1 MVLGLGLLGV
11 AVVMLLLYGP
21 FHGADYEAPGAYLHR
36 FLASLMSSG
45 AQASGLDMLHRL
57 ASWARYDFVPL
68 LIVVLVLIM
77 AVLPAAVALGRRP
90 RHDEAAGAGRLQD
103 DSRAD
108 DARATRPGTTD
119 SRTGRARDGGARGR
133 RPRTGMRDR
142 DRLGSLVFSD
152 DGSIG
157 AAGAAPGEGLELGI
171 AELRGLADEAGLP
184 WHTRYETEGGARGFL
199 EILRALQDG
208 PARVRRAAGTAAGS
222 AVTAA
227 TATEAGES
235 APVERADAVPSDPAP
250 SDPGP
255 VDSDLSAPSD
265 SDTAPFEVAPPAPVP
280 WGATPFDSATSAS
293 ATFGPEVSAPS
304 GGEPT
309 ASSDPAS
316 SDHALWSPGDVGS
329 VYTPTTLYSSGQGG
343 EDASGDLSDDDGDR
357 EEGR

>member
-1 MVLGLGLLGV
+1 MTAPAARRGRRPLIVLCLGLLGV

-21 FHGADYEAPGAYLHR
+21 FHGADYEAPGWYLHR

-68 LIVVLVLIM
+68 VIVVLVLIM
-77 AVLPAAVALGRRP
+77 AVLPTAVALGRRP
-90 RHDEAAGAGRLQD
+90 RHDDAAGAGRLQD

-108 DARATRPGTTD
+108 DTRATRPGTTD

-208 PARVRRAAGTAAGS
+208 PTKVRRAAGTAA
-222 AVTAA
+222 AAATATAA
-227 TATEAGES
+227 TVTEAGES
-235 APVERADAVPSDPAP
+235 APVERSDAAP
-250 SDPGP
+250 SDPET
-255 VDSDLSAPSD
+255 SAP
-265 SDTAPFEVAPPAPVP
+265 V
-280 WGATPFDSATSAS
+280 
-293 ATFGPEVSAPS
+293 
-304 GGEPT
+304 GGEAT
-309 ASSDPAS
+309 VSSVPAA
-316 SDHALWSPGDVGS
+316 SDHALWSPGDIGS

-343 EDASGDLSDDDGDR
+343 EDASDDLSDDDGDR

>member
-1 MVLGLGLLGV
+1 MTAPAARRGRRPLIVLGLGLLGV

-21 FHGADYEAPGAYLHR
+21 FHGADYEAPGWYLHR

-45 AQASGLDMLHRL
+45 ARASDLGVLHRL
-57 ASWARYDFVPL
+57 ASWVMYDFVPL
-68 LIVVLVLIM
+68 LIVVLVLVM

-90 RHDEAAGAGRLQD
+90 RHDDAAGAGRLQD

-108 DARATRPGTTD
+108 DTRATRPGTTD

-184 WHTRYETEGGARGFL
+184 WHSRYETEGGARGFL

-208 PARVRRAAGTAAGS
+208 PTKVRRAAGTAA
-222 AVTAA
+222 AAATATAA
-227 TATEAGES
+227 TVTEAGES
-235 APVERADAVPSDPAP
+235 APVERSDAAP
-250 SDPGP
+250 SDPET
-255 VDSDLSAPSD
+255 SAP
-265 SDTAPFEVAPPAPVP
+265 V
-280 WGATPFDSATSAS
+280 
-293 ATFGPEVSAPS
+293 
-304 GGEPT
+304 GGEAT
-309 ASSDPAS
+309 VSSDPAA
-316 SDHALWSPGDVGS
+316 SDHALWSPGDIGS

-343 EDASGDLSDDDGDR
+343 EDASDDLSDDDGDR

>member
-1 MVLGLGLLGV
+1 MTAPAARRGRRPLIVLCLGLLGV

-21 FHGADYEAPGAYLHR
+21 FHGADYEAPGWYLHR

-68 LIVVLVLIM
+68 VIVVLVLIM
-77 AVLPAAVALGRRP
+77 AVLPTAVALGRRP

-108 DARATRPGTTD
+108 DTRATRPGTTD

-208 PARVRRAAGTAAGS
+208 PTKVRRAAGTAA
-222 AVTAA
+222 AAATATAA
-227 TATEAGES
+227 TVTEAGES
-235 APVERADAVPSDPAP
+235 APVERSDAAP
-250 SDPGP
+250 SDPET
-255 VDSDLSAPSD
+255 SAP
-265 SDTAPFEVAPPAPVP
+265 V
-280 WGATPFDSATSAS
+280 
-293 ATFGPEVSAPS
+293 
-304 GGEPT
+304 GGEAT
-309 ASSDPAS
+309 VSSDPAA
-316 SDHALWSPGDVGS
+316 SDHALWSPGDIGS

-343 EDASGDLSDDDGDR
+343 EDASDDLSDDDGDR

>member
-1 MVLGLGLLGV
+1 MTAPAARRGRRPLIVLGLGLLGV

-21 FHGADYEAPGAYLHR
+21 FHGADYEAPGWYLHR

-45 AQASGLDMLHRL
+45 ARASDLGVLHRL
-57 ASWARYDFVPL
+57 ASWVMYDFVPL
-68 LIVVLVLIM
+68 LIVVLVLVM

-157 AAGAAPGEGLELGI
+157 VADAAPGEELELGI

-208 PARVRRAAGTAAGS
+208 PTKVRRAAGTAA
-222 AVTAA
+222 AAATATAA
-227 TATEAGES
+227 TVTEAGES
-235 APVERADAVPSDPAP
+235 APVERSDAVPSDPEA
-250 SDPGP
+250 
-255 VDSDLSAPSD
+255 SAP
-265 SDTAPFEVAPPAPVP
+265 V
-280 WGATPFDSATSAS
+280 
-293 ATFGPEVSAPS
+293 
-304 GGEPT
+304 GGEAT
-309 ASSDPAS
+309 VSSDPAA
-316 SDHALWSPGDVGS
+316 SDHALWSPGDIGS

-343 EDASGDLSDDDGDR
+343 EDASDDLSDDDGDR

>member
-1 MVLGLGLLGV
+1 MTAPAARRARRPLIVLGLGLLGV
-11 AVVMLLLYGP
+11 AIVMLLLYGP
-21 FHGADYEAPGAYLHR
+21 FHGADYEAPGWYLHR
-36 FLASLMSSG
+36 FLASLMTSG
-45 AQASGLDMLHRL
+45 AQATDLDMLHRL

-142 DRLGSLVFSD
+142 DRLGSLVFPD

-199 EILRALQDG
+199 EILRARRDG
-208 PARVRRAAGTAAGS
+208 PTKVRRAAGTAA
-222 AVTAA
+222 AAATATAA
-227 TATEAGES
+227 TVTEAGES
-235 APVERADAVPSDPAP
+235 APVERSDAVPSDPET
-250 SDPGP
+250 
-255 VDSDLSAPSD
+255 SAP
-265 SDTAPFEVAPPAPVP
+265 V
-280 WGATPFDSATSAS
+280 
-293 ATFGPEVSAPS
+293 
-304 GGEPT
+304 GGEAT
-309 ASSDPAS
+309 VSSDPAA
-316 SDHALWSPGDVGS
+316 SDHALWSPGDIGS

-343 EDASGDLSDDDGDR
+343 EDASDDLSDDDGDR

>member
-1 MVLGLGLLGV
+1 MTAPAARRGRRPLIVLGLGLLGV

-21 FHGADYEAPGAYLHR
+21 FHGADYEAPGWYLHR

-45 AQASGLDMLHRL
+45 ARASDLGVLHRL
-57 ASWARYDFVPL
+57 ASWVMYDFVPL
-68 LIVVLVLIM
+68 LIVVLVLVM

-108 DARATRPGTTD
+108 DTRATRPGTTD

-157 AAGAAPGEGLELGI
+157 VAGAAPGEGLGLGI

-208 PARVRRAAGTAAGS
+208 PTKVRRAAGTAA
-222 AVTAA
+222 AAATATAA
-227 TATEAGES
+227 TVTEAGES
-235 APVERADAVPSDPAP
+235 APVERSDAAP
-250 SDPGP
+250 SDPET
-255 VDSDLSAPSD
+255 SAP
-265 SDTAPFEVAPPAPVP
+265 V
-280 WGATPFDSATSAS
+280 
-293 ATFGPEVSAPS
+293 
-304 GGEPT
+304 GGEAT
-309 ASSDPAS
+309 VSSDPAA
-316 SDHALWSPGDVGS
+316 SDHALWSPGDIGS

-343 EDASGDLSDDDGDR
+343 EDASDDLSDDDGDR

>member
-1 MVLGLGLLGV
+1 MTAPAARRGRRPLIVLGLGLLGV

-21 FHGADYEAPGAYLHR
+21 FHGADYEAPGWYLHR

-45 AQASGLDMLHRL
+45 ARASDLGVLHRL
-57 ASWARYDFVPL
+57 ASWVMYDFVPL
-68 LIVVLVLIM
+68 LIVVLVLVM

-108 DARATRPGTTD
+108 DTRATRPGTTD

-184 WHTRYETEGGARGFL
+184 WHSRYETEGGARGFL

-208 PARVRRAAGTAAGS
+208 PTKVRRAAGTAA
-222 AVTAA
+222 AAATATAA
-227 TATEAGES
+227 TVTEAGES
-235 APVERADAVPSDPAP
+235 APVERSDAAP
-250 SDPGP
+250 SDPET
-255 VDSDLSAPSD
+255 SAP
-265 SDTAPFEVAPPAPVP
+265 V
-280 WGATPFDSATSAS
+280 
-293 ATFGPEVSAPS
+293 
-304 GGEPT
+304 GGEAT
-309 ASSDPAS
+309 VSSDPAA
-316 SDHALWSPGDVGS
+316 SDHALWSPGDIGS

-343 EDASGDLSDDDGDR
+343 EDASDDLSDDDGDR

>member
-1 MVLGLGLLGV
+1 MTAPAARRGRRPLIVLGLGLLGV

-21 FHGADYEAPGAYLHR
+21 FHGADYEAPGWYLHR
-36 FLASLMSSG
+36 FLASLMSGG
-45 AQASGLDMLHRL
+45 AQASDLGVLHRL
-57 ASWARYDFVPL
+57 ASGVMYDFVPL

-77 AVLPAAVALGRRP
+77 AVLPTAVALGRRP

-108 DARATRPGTTD
+108 DTRATRPGTTD

-184 WHTRYETEGGARGFL
+184 WHSRYETEGGARGFL

-208 PARVRRAAGTAAGS
+208 PTKVRRAAGTAA
-222 AVTAA
+222 AAATATAA
-227 TATEAGES
+227 TVTEAGES
-235 APVERADAVPSDPAP
+235 APVERSDAAP
-250 SDPGP
+250 SDPET
-255 VDSDLSAPSD
+255 SAP
-265 SDTAPFEVAPPAPVP
+265 V
-280 WGATPFDSATSAS
+280 
-293 ATFGPEVSAPS
+293 
-304 GGEPT
+304 GGEAT
-309 ASSDPAS
+309 VSSDPAA
-316 SDHALWSPGDVGS
+316 SDHALWSPGDIGS

-343 EDASGDLSDDDGDR
+343 EDASDDLSDDDGDR

>member
-1 MVLGLGLLGV
+1 MTAPAARRGRRPLIVLCLGLLGV

-21 FHGADYEAPGAYLHR
+21 FHGADYEAPGWYLHR

-68 LIVVLVLIM
+68 VIVVLVLIM

-108 DARATRPGTTD
+108 DTRATRPGTTD

-157 AAGAAPGEGLELGI
+157 AAGAAPGEGVELGI

-184 WHTRYETEGGARGFL
+184 WHSRYETEGGARGFL

-208 PARVRRAAGTAAGS
+208 PTKVRRAAGTAA
-222 AVTAA
+222 AAATATAA
-227 TATEAGES
+227 TVTEAGES
-235 APVERADAVPSDPAP
+235 APVERSDAAP
-250 SDPGP
+250 SDPET
-255 VDSDLSAPSD
+255 SAP
-265 SDTAPFEVAPPAPVP
+265 V
-280 WGATPFDSATSAS
+280 
-293 ATFGPEVSAPS
+293 
-304 GGEPT
+304 GGEAT
-309 ASSDPAS
+309 VSSDPAA
-316 SDHALWSPGDVGS
+316 SDHALWSPGDIGS

-343 EDASGDLSDDDGDR
+343 EDASDDLSDDDGDR

>member
-1 MVLGLGLLGV
+1 MTAPAARRGRRPLIVLGLGLLGV

-21 FHGADYEAPGAYLHR
+21 FHGADYEAPGWYLHR

-157 AAGAAPGEGLELGI
+157 VAGAAPGEGLGLGI

-208 PARVRRAAGTAAGS
+208 PTKVRRAAGTAA
-222 AVTAA
+222 AAATATAA
-227 TATEAGES
+227 TVTEAGES
-235 APVERADAVPSDPAP
+235 APVERSDAAP
-250 SDPGP
+250 SDPET
-255 VDSDLSAPSD
+255 SAP
-265 SDTAPFEVAPPAPVP
+265 V
-280 WGATPFDSATSAS
+280 
-293 ATFGPEVSAPS
+293 
-304 GGEPT
+304 GGEAT
-309 ASSDPAS
+309 VSSDPAA
-316 SDHALWSPGDVGS
+316 SDHALWSPGDIGS

-343 EDASGDLSDDDGDR
+343 EDASDDLSDDDGDR

>member
-1 MVLGLGLLGV
+1 MTAPAARRGRRPLIVLGLGLLGV

-21 FHGADYEAPGAYLHR
+21 FHGADYEAPGWYLHR

-68 LIVVLVLIM
+68 VIVVLVLIM

-90 RHDEAAGAGRLQD
+90 RHDDAAGAGRLQD

-184 WHTRYETEGGARGFL
+184 WHSRYETEGGARGFL

-208 PARVRRAAGTAAGS
+208 PTKVRRAAGTAA
-222 AVTAA
+222 AAATATAA
-227 TATEAGES
+227 TVTEAGES
-235 APVERADAVPSDPAP
+235 APVERSDAAP
-250 SDPGP
+250 SDPET
-255 VDSDLSAPSD
+255 SAP
-265 SDTAPFEVAPPAPVP
+265 V
-280 WGATPFDSATSAS
+280 
-293 ATFGPEVSAPS
+293 
-304 GGEPT
+304 GGEAT
-309 ASSDPAS
+309 VSSDPAA
-316 SDHALWSPGDVGS
+316 SDHALWSPGDIGS

-343 EDASGDLSDDDGDR
+343 EDASDDLSDDDGDR

>member
-1 MVLGLGLLGV
+1 MTAPAARRGRRPLIVLGLGLLGV

-21 FHGADYEAPGAYLHR
+21 FHGADYEAPGWYLHR

-77 AVLPAAVALGRRP
+77 AVLPAAVALGRRS
-90 RHDEAAGAGRLQD
+90 RHDDAAGGERQQD
-103 DSRAD
+103 DPRAD
-108 DARATRPGTTD
+108 AARATRPGTTD

-208 PARVRRAAGTAAGS
+208 PTKVRRAAGTAA
-222 AVTAA
+222 AAATATAA
-227 TATEAGES
+227 TVTEAGES
-235 APVERADAVPSDPAP
+235 APVERSDAAP
-250 SDPGP
+250 SDPET
-255 VDSDLSAPSD
+255 SAP
-265 SDTAPFEVAPPAPVP
+265 V
-280 WGATPFDSATSAS
+280 
-293 ATFGPEVSAPS
+293 
-304 GGEPT
+304 GGEAT
-309 ASSDPAS
+309 VSSDPAA
-316 SDHALWSPGDVGS
+316 SDHALWSPGDIGS

-343 EDASGDLSDDDGDR
+343 EDASDDLSDDDGDR

>member
-1 MVLGLGLLGV
+1 MTAPAARRGRRPLIVLCLGLLGV

-21 FHGADYEAPGAYLHR
+21 FHGADYEAPGWYLHR

-68 LIVVLVLIM
+68 LIVVLVLVM

-90 RHDEAAGAGRLQD
+90 RHDDAAGGERQQD
-103 DSRAD
+103 DPRAD
-108 DARATRPGTTD
+108 AARATRPGTTD

-184 WHTRYETEGGARGFL
+184 WHSRYETEGGARGFL

-208 PARVRRAAGTAAGS
+208 PTKVRRAAGTAA
-222 AVTAA
+222 AAATATAA
-227 TATEAGES
+227 TVTEAGES
-235 APVERADAVPSDPAP
+235 APVERSDAAP
-250 SDPGP
+250 SDPET
-255 VDSDLSAPSD
+255 SAP
-265 SDTAPFEVAPPAPVP
+265 V
-280 WGATPFDSATSAS
+280 
-293 ATFGPEVSAPS
+293 
-304 GGEPT
+304 GGEAT
-309 ASSDPAS
+309 VSSDPAA
-316 SDHALWSPGDVGS
+316 SDHALWSPGDIGS

-343 EDASGDLSDDDGDR
+343 EDASDDLSDDDGDR

>member
-1 MVLGLGLLGV
+1 MTAPAARRGRRPLIVLGLGLLGV

-21 FHGADYEAPGAYLHR
+21 FHGADYEAPGWYLHR

-57 ASWARYDFVPL
+57 ASWVMYDFVPL
-68 LIVVLVLIM
+68 LIVVLVLVM

-90 RHDEAAGAGRLQD
+90 RHDDAAGAGRLQD

-184 WHTRYETEGGARGFL
+184 WHSRYETEGGARGFL

-208 PARVRRAAGTAAGS
+208 PTKVRRAAGTAA
-222 AVTAA
+222 AAATATAA
-227 TATEAGES
+227 TVTEAGES
-235 APVERADAVPSDPAP
+235 APVERSDAAP
-250 SDPGP
+250 SDPET
-255 VDSDLSAPSD
+255 SAP
-265 SDTAPFEVAPPAPVP
+265 V
-280 WGATPFDSATSAS
+280 
-293 ATFGPEVSAPS
+293 
-304 GGEPT
+304 GGEAT
-309 ASSDPAS
+309 VSSDPAA
-316 SDHALWSPGDVGS
+316 SDHALWSPGDIGS

-343 EDASGDLSDDDGDR
+343 EDASDDLSDDDGDR

>member
-1 MVLGLGLLGV
+1 MTAPAARRGRRPLIVLCLGLLGV

-21 FHGADYEAPGAYLHR
+21 FHGADYEAPGWYLHR

-45 AQASGLDMLHRL
+45 ARASDLGVLHRL
-57 ASWARYDFVPL
+57 ASWVMYDFVPL

-108 DARATRPGTTD
+108 DTRATRPGTTD

-184 WHTRYETEGGARGFL
+184 WHSRYETEGGARGFL

-208 PARVRRAAGTAAGS
+208 PTKVRRAAGTAA
-222 AVTAA
+222 AAATATAA
-227 TATEAGES
+227 TVTEAGES
-235 APVERADAVPSDPAP
+235 APVERSDAAP
-250 SDPGP
+250 SDPET
-255 VDSDLSAPSD
+255 SAP
-265 SDTAPFEVAPPAPVP
+265 V
-280 WGATPFDSATSAS
+280 
-293 ATFGPEVSAPS
+293 
-304 GGEPT
+304 GGEAT
-309 ASSDPAS
+309 VSSDPAA
-316 SDHALWSPGDVGS
+316 SDHALWSPGDIGS

-343 EDASGDLSDDDGDR
+343 EDASDDLSDDDGDR

>member
-1 MVLGLGLLGV
+1 MTAPAARRGRRPLIVLCLGLLGV

-21 FHGADYEAPGAYLHR
+21 FHGADYEAPGWYLHR

-57 ASWARYDFVPL
+57 ASWVMYDFVPL
-68 LIVVLVLIM
+68 LIVVLVLVM

-108 DARATRPGTTD
+108 DTRATRPGTTD

-184 WHTRYETEGGARGFL
+184 WHSRYETEGGARGFL

-208 PARVRRAAGTAAGS
+208 PTKVRRAAGTAA
-222 AVTAA
+222 AAATATAA
-227 TATEAGES
+227 TVTEAGES
-235 APVERADAVPSDPAP
+235 APVERSDAAP
-250 SDPGP
+250 SDPET
-255 VDSDLSAPSD
+255 SAP
-265 SDTAPFEVAPPAPVP
+265 V
-280 WGATPFDSATSAS
+280 
-293 ATFGPEVSAPS
+293 
-304 GGEPT
+304 GGEAT
-309 ASSDPAS
+309 VSSDPAA
-316 SDHALWSPGDVGS
+316 SDHALWSPGDIGS

-343 EDASGDLSDDDGDR
+343 EDASDDLSDDDGDR

>member
-1 MVLGLGLLGV
+1 MTAPAARRGRRPLIVLCLGLLGV

-21 FHGADYEAPGAYLHR
+21 CHGADYEAPGWYLHR

-68 LIVVLVLIM
+68 VIVVLVLIM
-77 AVLPAAVALGRRP
+77 AVLPTAVAPGRRP

-108 DARATRPGTTD
+108 DTRATRPGTTD
-119 SRTGRARDGGARGR
+119 SRTGRARDGGARGQ

-157 AAGAAPGEGLELGI
+157 AAGSAPGEGLELGI

-184 WHTRYETEGGARGFL
+184 WHSRYETEGGARGFL
-199 EILRALQDG
+199 EILRARRDG
-208 PARVRRAAGTAAGS
+208 PTKVRRAAGTAA
-222 AVTAA
+222 AAATATAA
-227 TATEAGES
+227 TVTEAGES
-235 APVERADAVPSDPAP
+235 APVERSDAAP
-250 SDPGP
+250 SDPET
-255 VDSDLSAPSD
+255 SAP
-265 SDTAPFEVAPPAPVP
+265 V
-280 WGATPFDSATSAS
+280 
-293 ATFGPEVSAPS
+293 
-304 GGEPT
+304 GGEAT
-309 ASSDPAS
+309 VSSDPAA
-316 SDHALWSPGDVGS
+316 SDHALWSPGDIGS

-343 EDASGDLSDDDGDR
+343 EDASDDLSDDDGDR

>member
-1 MVLGLGLLGV
+1 MTAPAARRGRRPLIVLGLGLLGV
-11 AVVMLLLYGP
+11 AIVMLLLYGP
-21 FHGADYEAPGAYLHR
+21 FHGADYEAPGWYLHR

-57 ASWARYDFVPL
+57 ASWARYDLVPL

-90 RHDEAAGAGRLQD
+90 RHDDAAGAGRLQD

-108 DARATRPGTTD
+108 DARAMRPGTTD

-133 RPRTGMRDR
+133 RPRSGRRDR

-171 AELRGLADEAGLP
+171 VELRGLADEAGLP
-184 WHTRYETEGGARGFL
+184 WHSRYETEGGARGFL
-199 EILRALQDG
+199 EILRARRDG
-208 PARVRRAAGTAAGS
+208 PTKVRRATGTAA
-222 AVTAA
+222 AAATATAA
-227 TATEAGES
+227 TVTEAGES
-235 APVERADAVPSDPAP
+235 APVELTDAVTSDPET
-250 SDPGP
+250 
-255 VDSDLSAPSD
+255 SAP
-265 SDTAPFEVAPPAPVP
+265 V
-280 WGATPFDSATSAS
+280 
-293 ATFGPEVSAPS
+293 
-304 GGEPT
+304 GGEAT
-309 ASSDPAS
+309 VSSDPAA
-316 SDHALWSPGDVGS
+316 SDHALWSPGDIGS

-343 EDASGDLSDDDGDR
+343 EDASDDLSDDDGDR

>member
-1 MVLGLGLLGV
+1 MTAPAARRGRRPLIVLCLGLLGV

-21 FHGADYEAPGAYLHR
+21 FHGADYEAPGWYLHR

-68 LIVVLVLIM
+68 VIVVLVLIM
-77 AVLPAAVALGRRP
+77 AVLPTAVALGRRP

-108 DARATRPGTTD
+108 DTRATRPGTTD

-184 WHTRYETEGGARGFL
+184 WHSRYETEGGARGFL

-208 PARVRRAAGTAAGS
+208 PTKVRRAAGTAA
-222 AVTAA
+222 AAATATAA
-227 TATEAGES
+227 TVTEAGES
-235 APVERADAVPSDPAP
+235 APVERSDAAP
-250 SDPGP
+250 SDPET
-255 VDSDLSAPSD
+255 SAP
-265 SDTAPFEVAPPAPVP
+265 V
-280 WGATPFDSATSAS
+280 
-293 ATFGPEVSAPS
+293 
-304 GGEPT
+304 GGEAT
-309 ASSDPAS
+309 VSSDPAA
-316 SDHALWSPGDVGS
+316 SDHALWSPGDIGS

-343 EDASGDLSDDDGDR
+343 EDASDDLSDDDGDR

>member
-1 MVLGLGLLGV
+1 MTAPAARRGRRPLIVLGLGLLGV

-21 FHGADYEAPGAYLHR
+21 FHGADYEAPGWYLHR

-208 PARVRRAAGTAAGS
+208 PTKVRRAAGTAA
-222 AVTAA
+222 AAATATAA
-227 TATEAGES
+227 TVTEAGES
-235 APVERADAVPSDPAP
+235 APVERSDAVPSDPET
-250 SDPGP
+250 
-255 VDSDLSAPSD
+255 SAP
-265 SDTAPFEVAPPAPVP
+265 V
-280 WGATPFDSATSAS
+280 
-293 ATFGPEVSAPS
+293 
-304 GGEPT
+304 GGEAT
-309 ASSDPAS
+309 VSSDPAA
-316 SDHALWSPGDVGS
+316 SDQALWSPGDIGS

-343 EDASGDLSDDDGDR
+343 EDASDDLSDDDGDR

>member
-1 MVLGLGLLGV
+1 MTAPAARRGRRPLIVLCLGLLGV

-21 FHGADYEAPGAYLHR
+21 FHGADYEAPGWYLHR

-45 AQASGLDMLHRL
+45 ARASDLGVLHRL
-57 ASWARYDFVPL
+57 ASWVMYDFVPL
-68 LIVVLVLIM
+68 LIVVLVLVM

-90 RHDEAAGAGRLQD
+90 RHDDAAGAGRLQD

-119 SRTGRARDGGARGR
+119 SRTGRARDGGARGQ

-184 WHTRYETEGGARGFL
+184 WHSRYETEGGARGFL

-208 PARVRRAAGTAAGS
+208 PTKVRRAAGTAA
-222 AVTAA
+222 AAATATAA
-227 TATEAGES
+227 TVTEAGES
-235 APVERADAVPSDPAP
+235 APVERSDAAP
-250 SDPGP
+250 SDPET
-255 VDSDLSAPSD
+255 SAP
-265 SDTAPFEVAPPAPVP
+265 V
-280 WGATPFDSATSAS
+280 
-293 ATFGPEVSAPS
+293 
-304 GGEPT
+304 GGEAT
-309 ASSDPAS
+309 VSSDPAA
-316 SDHALWSPGDVGS
+316 SDHALWSPGDIGS

-343 EDASGDLSDDDGDR
+343 EDASDDLSDDDGDR

>member
-1 MVLGLGLLGV
+1 MTAPAARRGRRPLIVLCLGLLGV

-21 FHGADYEAPGAYLHR
+21 FHGADYEAPGWYLHR

-90 RHDEAAGAGRLQD
+90 RHDDAAGAGRLQD

-184 WHTRYETEGGARGFL
+184 WHSRYETEGGARGFL

-208 PARVRRAAGTAAGS
+208 PTKVRRAAGTAA
-222 AVTAA
+222 AAATATAA
-227 TATEAGES
+227 TVTEAGES
-235 APVERADAVPSDPAP
+235 APVERTDAVTSDPET
-250 SDPGP
+250 
-255 VDSDLSAPSD
+255 SAP
-265 SDTAPFEVAPPAPVP
+265 V
-280 WGATPFDSATSAS
+280 
-293 ATFGPEVSAPS
+293 
-304 GGEPT
+304 GGEAT
-309 ASSDPAS
+309 VSSDPAA
-316 SDHALWSPGDVGS
+316 SDHALWSPGDIGS

-343 EDASGDLSDDDGDR
+343 EDASDDLSDDDGDR

>member
-1 MVLGLGLLGV
+1 MTAPAARRGRRPLIVLCLGLLGV

-21 FHGADYEAPGAYLHR
+21 FHGADYEAPGWYLHR

-45 AQASGLDMLHRL
+45 ARASDLGVLHRL

-68 LIVVLVLIM
+68 LIVVLVLVM
-77 AVLPAAVALGRRP
+77 AVLPAAVALGRRS
-90 RHDEAAGAGRLQD
+90 RHDDAAGGERQQD
-103 DSRAD
+103 DPRAD
-108 DARATRPGTTD
+108 AARATRPGTTD

-184 WHTRYETEGGARGFL
+184 WHSRYETEGGARGFL

-208 PARVRRAAGTAAGS
+208 PTKVRRAAGTAA
-222 AVTAA
+222 AAATATAA
-227 TATEAGES
+227 TVTEAGES
-235 APVERADAVPSDPAP
+235 APVERSDAAP
-250 SDPGP
+250 SDPET
-255 VDSDLSAPSD
+255 SAP
-265 SDTAPFEVAPPAPVP
+265 V
-280 WGATPFDSATSAS
+280 
-293 ATFGPEVSAPS
+293 
-304 GGEPT
+304 GGEAT
-309 ASSDPAS
+309 VSSDPAA
-316 SDHALWSPGDVGS
+316 SDHALWSPGDIGS

-343 EDASGDLSDDDGDR
+343 EDASDDLSDDDGDR

>member
-1 MVLGLGLLGV
+1 MTAPAARRGRRPLIVLGLGLLGV

-21 FHGADYEAPGAYLHR
+21 FHGADYEAPGWYLHR

-68 LIVVLVLIM
+68 VIVVLVLIM

-108 DARATRPGTTD
+108 DTRATRPGTTD

-208 PARVRRAAGTAAGS
+208 PTKVRRAAGTAA
-222 AVTAA
+222 AAATATAA
-227 TATEAGES
+227 TVTEAGES
-235 APVERADAVPSDPAP
+235 APVERSDAAP
-250 SDPGP
+250 SDPET
-255 VDSDLSAPSD
+255 SAP
-265 SDTAPFEVAPPAPVP
+265 V
-280 WGATPFDSATSAS
+280 
-293 ATFGPEVSAPS
+293 
-304 GGEPT
+304 GGEAT
-309 ASSDPAS
+309 VSSDPAA
-316 SDHALWSPGDVGS
+316 SDHALWSPGDIGS

-343 EDASGDLSDDDGDR
+343 EDASDDLSDDDGDR

>member
-1 MVLGLGLLGV
+1 MTAPAARRGRRPLVVLGLGLLGV

-21 FHGADYEAPGAYLHR
+21 FHGADYEEPGWYLHR

-45 AQASGLDMLHRL
+45 AQASGLGVLHRL
-57 ASWARYDFVPL
+57 ASWVMYDFVPL
-68 LIVVLVLIM
+68 LVVVLVLVM
-77 AVLPAAVALGRRP
+77 AVLPAAVALRRRSRSSDAP
-90 RHDEAAGAGRLQD
+90 GAKRSQD
-103 DSRAD
+103 DPRAD
-108 DARATRPGTTD
+108 GARAARSRIAD
-119 SRTGRARDGGARGR
+119 SRSDSARASGSRGGT
-133 RPRTGMRDR
+133 PRSGMRDR

-152 DGSIG
+152 DGSVV

-208 PARVRRAAGTAAGS
+208 PARVRRAAGSAAGT

-227 TATEAGES
+227 SATEVGES
-235 APVERADAVPSDPAP
+235 APVEHSDAAP
-250 SDPGP
+250 SDPE
-255 VDSDLSAPSD
+255 
-265 SDTAPFEVAPPAPVP
+265 TYAPV
-280 WGATPFDSATSAS
+280 
-293 ATFGPEVSAPS
+293 

-309 ASSDPAS
+309 ASSDPAA
-316 SDHALWSPGDVGS
+316 SDHGLWSPGDIGS

-343 EDASGDLSDDDGDR
+343 EDASDDLSDDDGDR

>member
-1 MVLGLGLLGV
+1 MTAPAARRGRRPLIVLCLGLLGV

-21 FHGADYEAPGAYLHR
+21 FHGADYEAPGWYLHR

-68 LIVVLVLIM
+68 LIVVLVLVM
-77 AVLPAAVALGRRP
+77 AVLPAAVALGRRS
-90 RHDEAAGAGRLQD
+90 RHDDAAGGERQQD
-103 DSRAD
+103 DPRAD
-108 DARATRPGTTD
+108 AARATRPGTTD

-184 WHTRYETEGGARGFL
+184 WHSRYETEGGARGFL

-208 PARVRRAAGTAAGS
+208 PTKVRRAAGTAA
-222 AVTAA
+222 AAATATAA
-227 TATEAGES
+227 TVTEAGES
-235 APVERADAVPSDPAP
+235 APVERSDAAP
-250 SDPGP
+250 SDPET
-255 VDSDLSAPSD
+255 SAP
-265 SDTAPFEVAPPAPVP
+265 V
-280 WGATPFDSATSAS
+280 
-293 ATFGPEVSAPS
+293 
-304 GGEPT
+304 GGEAT
-309 ASSDPAS
+309 VSSDPAA
-316 SDHALWSPGDVGS
+316 SDHALWSPGDIGS

-343 EDASGDLSDDDGDR
+343 EDASDDLSDDDGDR

>member
-1 MVLGLGLLGV
+1 MTAPAARRGRRPLIVLGLGLLGV

-21 FHGADYEAPGAYLHR
+21 FHGADYEAPGWYLHR

-108 DARATRPGTTD
+108 DTRATRPGTTD
-119 SRTGRARDGGARGR
+119 SRTGRARDGGARGQ

-184 WHTRYETEGGARGFL
+184 WHSRYETEGGARGFL

-208 PARVRRAAGTAAGS
+208 PTKVRRAAGTAA
-222 AVTAA
+222 AAATATAA
-227 TATEAGES
+227 TVTEAGES
-235 APVERADAVPSDPAP
+235 APVERSDAAP
-250 SDPGP
+250 SDPET
-255 VDSDLSAPSD
+255 SAP
-265 SDTAPFEVAPPAPVP
+265 V
-280 WGATPFDSATSAS
+280 
-293 ATFGPEVSAPS
+293 
-304 GGEPT
+304 GGEAT
-309 ASSDPAS
+309 VSSDPAA
-316 SDHALWSPGDVGS
+316 SDHALWSPGDIGS

-343 EDASGDLSDDDGDR
+343 EDASDDLSDDDGDR

>member
-1 MVLGLGLLGV
+1 MTAPAARRGRRPLIVLGLGLLGV

-21 FHGADYEAPGAYLHR
+21 FHGADYEAPGWYLHR
-36 FLASLMSSG
+36 FLASLMSGG
-45 AQASGLDMLHRL
+45 AQASDLGVLHRL
-57 ASWARYDFVPL
+57 ASWVMYDFVPL

-77 AVLPAAVALGRRP
+77 AVLPTAVALGRRP

-108 DARATRPGTTD
+108 DTRATRPGTTD

-184 WHTRYETEGGARGFL
+184 WHSRYETEGGARGFL

-208 PARVRRAAGTAAGS
+208 PTKVRRAAGTAA
-222 AVTAA
+222 AAATATAA
-227 TATEAGES
+227 TVTEAGES
-235 APVERADAVPSDPAP
+235 APVERSDAAP
-250 SDPGP
+250 SDPET
-255 VDSDLSAPSD
+255 SAP
-265 SDTAPFEVAPPAPVP
+265 V
-280 WGATPFDSATSAS
+280 
-293 ATFGPEVSAPS
+293 
-304 GGEPT
+304 GGEAT
-309 ASSDPAS
+309 VSSDPAA
-316 SDHALWSPGDVGS
+316 SDHALWSPGDIGS

-343 EDASGDLSDDDGDR
+343 EDASDDLSDDDGDR

>member
-1 MVLGLGLLGV
+1 
-11 AVVMLLLYGP
+11 MLLLYGP
-21 FHGADYEAPGAYLHR
+21 FHGADYEAPGWYLHR

-68 LIVVLVLIM
+68 VIVVLVLIM
-77 AVLPAAVALGRRP
+77 AVLPTAVALGRRP

-108 DARATRPGTTD
+108 DTRATRPGTTD
-119 SRTGRARDGGARGR
+119 SRTGRARDGGARGQ

-157 AAGAAPGEGLELGI
+157 VAGAAPGEGLGLGI

-208 PARVRRAAGTAAGS
+208 PTKVRRAAGTAA
-222 AVTAA
+222 AAATATAA
-227 TATEAGES
+227 TVTEAGES
-235 APVERADAVPSDPAP
+235 APVERSDAAP
-250 SDPGP
+250 SDPET
-255 VDSDLSAPSD
+255 SAP
-265 SDTAPFEVAPPAPVP
+265 V
-280 WGATPFDSATSAS
+280 
-293 ATFGPEVSAPS
+293 
-304 GGEPT
+304 GGEAT
-309 ASSDPAS
+309 VSSDPAA
-316 SDHALWSPGDVGS
+316 SDHALWSPGDIGS

-343 EDASGDLSDDDGDR
+343 EDASDDLSDDDGDR

>member
-1 MVLGLGLLGV
+1 MTAPAARRGRRPLIVLCLGLLGV

-21 FHGADYEAPGAYLHR
+21 FHGADYEAPGWYLHR

-68 LIVVLVLIM
+68 VIVVLVLIM
-77 AVLPAAVALGRRP
+77 AVLPTAVALGRRP

-108 DARATRPGTTD
+108 DTRATRPGTTD

-184 WHTRYETEGGARGFL
+184 WHSRYETEGGARGLL

-208 PARVRRAAGTAAGS
+208 PARVRRAAGTAA
-222 AVTAA
+222 AAATATAA
-227 TATEAGES
+227 TVTEAGES
-235 APVERADAVPSDPAP
+235 APVERSDAAP
-250 SDPGP
+250 SDPET
-255 VDSDLSAPSD
+255 SAP
-265 SDTAPFEVAPPAPVP
+265 V
-280 WGATPFDSATSAS
+280 
-293 ATFGPEVSAPS
+293 
-304 GGEPT
+304 GGEAT
-309 ASSDPAS
+309 VSSDPAA
-316 SDHALWSPGDVGS
+316 SDHALWSPGDIGS

-343 EDASGDLSDDDGDR
+343 EDASDDLSDDDGDR

>member
-1 MVLGLGLLGV
+1 MTAPAARRGRRPLIVLGLGLLGV

-21 FHGADYEAPGAYLHR
+21 FHGADYEAPGWYLHR

-108 DARATRPGTTD
+108 DTRATRPGTTD

-208 PARVRRAAGTAAGS
+208 PTKVRRAAGTAA
-222 AVTAA
+222 AAATATAA
-227 TATEAGES
+227 TVTEAGES
-235 APVERADAVPSDPAP
+235 APVERSDAAP
-250 SDPGP
+250 SDPET
-255 VDSDLSAPSD
+255 SAP
-265 SDTAPFEVAPPAPVP
+265 V
-280 WGATPFDSATSAS
+280 
-293 ATFGPEVSAPS
+293 
-304 GGEPT
+304 GGEAT
-309 ASSDPAS
+309 VSSDPAA
-316 SDHALWSPGDVGS
+316 SDHALWSPGDIGS

-343 EDASGDLSDDDGDR
+343 EDASDDLSDDDGDR

>member
-1 MVLGLGLLGV
+1 MTAPAARRGRRPLIVLGLGLLGV

-21 FHGADYEAPGAYLHR
+21 FHGADYEAPGWYLHR

-68 LIVVLVLIM
+68 VIVVLVLIM
-77 AVLPAAVALGRRP
+77 AVLPTAVAPGRRP

-108 DARATRPGTTD
+108 DTRATRPGTTD

-184 WHTRYETEGGARGFL
+184 WHSRYETEGGARGFL

-208 PARVRRAAGTAAGS
+208 PTKVRRAAGTAA
-222 AVTAA
+222 AAATATAA
-227 TATEAGES
+227 TVTEAGES
-235 APVERADAVPSDPAP
+235 APVERSDAAP
-250 SDPGP
+250 SDPET
-255 VDSDLSAPSD
+255 SAP
-265 SDTAPFEVAPPAPVP
+265 V
-280 WGATPFDSATSAS
+280 
-293 ATFGPEVSAPS
+293 
-304 GGEPT
+304 GGEAT
-309 ASSDPAS
+309 VSSDPAA
-316 SDHALWSPGDVGS
+316 SDHALWSPGDIGS

-343 EDASGDLSDDDGDR
+343 EDASDDLSDDDGDR

>member
-1 MVLGLGLLGV
+1 MTAPAARRGRRPLIVLGLGLLGV

-21 FHGADYEAPGAYLHR
+21 FHGADYEAPGWYLHR

-108 DARATRPGTTD
+108 DTRATRPGTTD

-157 AAGAAPGEGLELGI
+157 VAGAAPGEGLELGI

-184 WHTRYETEGGARGFL
+184 WHSRYETEGGARGFL

-208 PARVRRAAGTAAGS
+208 PTKVRRAAGTAA
-222 AVTAA
+222 AAATATAA
-227 TATEAGES
+227 TVTEAGES
-235 APVERADAVPSDPAP
+235 APVERSDAAP
-250 SDPGP
+250 SDPET
-255 VDSDLSAPSD
+255 SAP
-265 SDTAPFEVAPPAPVP
+265 V
-280 WGATPFDSATSAS
+280 
-293 ATFGPEVSAPS
+293 
-304 GGEPT
+304 GGEAT
-309 ASSDPAS
+309 VSSDPAA
-316 SDHALWSPGDVGS
+316 SDHALWSPGDIGS

-343 EDASGDLSDDDGDR
+343 EDASDDLSDDDGDR

>member
-1 MVLGLGLLGV
+1 MTAPAARRGRRPLIVLGLGLLGV

-21 FHGADYEAPGAYLHR
+21 FHGADYEAPGWYLHR

-68 LIVVLVLIM
+68 VIVVLVLIM
-77 AVLPAAVALGRRP
+77 AVLPTAVALGRRP
-90 RHDEAAGAGRLQD
+90 RHDDAAGAGRLQD

-108 DARATRPGTTD
+108 DTRATRPGTTD
-119 SRTGRARDGGARGR
+119 SRTGRARDGGARGQ

-184 WHTRYETEGGARGFL
+184 WHSRYETEGGARGFL

-208 PARVRRAAGTAAGS
+208 PTKVRRAAGTAA
-222 AVTAA
+222 AAATATAA
-227 TATEAGES
+227 TVTEAGES
-235 APVERADAVPSDPAP
+235 APVERSDAAP
-250 SDPGP
+250 SDPET
-255 VDSDLSAPSD
+255 SAP
-265 SDTAPFEVAPPAPVP
+265 V
-280 WGATPFDSATSAS
+280 
-293 ATFGPEVSAPS
+293 
-304 GGEPT
+304 GGEAT
-309 ASSDPAS
+309 VSSDPAA
-316 SDHALWSPGDVGS
+316 SDHALWSPGDIGS

-343 EDASGDLSDDDGDR
+343 EDASDDLSDDDGDR

>member
-1 MVLGLGLLGV
+1 MTAPAARRGRRPLIVLGLGLLGV

-21 FHGADYEAPGAYLHR
+21 FHGADYEAPGWYLHR

-90 RHDEAAGAGRLQD
+90 RHDDAAGAGRLQD

-184 WHTRYETEGGARGFL
+184 WHSRYETEGGARGFL

-208 PARVRRAAGTAAGS
+208 PTKVRRAAGTAA
-222 AVTAA
+222 AAATATAA
-227 TATEAGES
+227 TVTEAGES
-235 APVERADAVPSDPAP
+235 APVERSDAAP
-250 SDPGP
+250 SDPET
-255 VDSDLSAPSD
+255 SAP
-265 SDTAPFEVAPPAPVP
+265 V
-280 WGATPFDSATSAS
+280 
-293 ATFGPEVSAPS
+293 
-304 GGEPT
+304 GGEAT
-309 ASSDPAS
+309 VSSDPAA
-316 SDHALWSPGDVGS
+316 SDHALWSPGDIGS

-343 EDASGDLSDDDGDR
+343 EDASDDLSDDDGDR

>member
-1 MVLGLGLLGV
+1 MTAPAARRGRRPLIVLCLGLLGV

-21 FHGADYEAPGAYLHR
+21 FHGADYEAPGWYLHR

-68 LIVVLVLIM
+68 VIVVLVLIM

-108 DARATRPGTTD
+108 DTRATRPGTTD

-157 AAGAAPGEGLELGI
+157 AAGAAPGEGVELGI

-208 PARVRRAAGTAAGS
+208 PTKVRRAAGTAA
-222 AVTAA
+222 AAATATAA
-227 TATEAGES
+227 TVTEAGES
-235 APVERADAVPSDPAP
+235 APVERSDAAP
-250 SDPGP
+250 SDPET
-255 VDSDLSAPSD
+255 SAP
-265 SDTAPFEVAPPAPVP
+265 V
-280 WGATPFDSATSAS
+280 
-293 ATFGPEVSAPS
+293 
-304 GGEPT
+304 GGEAT
-309 ASSDPAS
+309 VSSDPAA
-316 SDHALWSPGDVGS
+316 SDHALWSPGDIGS

-343 EDASGDLSDDDGDR
+343 EDASDDLSDDDGDR